1 MRPVYRQSREL
12 LANVSAPLH
21 FSLVQKG
28 GSYSRWHQNKYSSKV
43 HKATLGMYLFVLIYL
58 LAQFL
63 PVLTLA
69 SAQTLITKSSTA
81 DFAQGTTTN
90 LNTAGDELKLS
101 SNDKHAWYATGGT
114 WNYRKKITIDKTK
127 VASTD
132 GVALTDFPV
141 LVNLVSDD
149 DLAAR
154 AQDDGDDILFTGA
167 DEKTKLS
174 HEIESFSGTTGALVA
189 WVKLPHINKGND
201 TIFYMYYGNDSAS
214 SQQNVT
220 DVWSNGY
227 LAVWHMNQNP
237 SGSAPQILNSVT
249 NDYNWTTNGVMSSDQ
264 LVAGK
269 NGQGLSFD
277 GTNDYL
283 QNVATSAFNLDTY
296 TVEAWAKRDS
306 NSSQYNSLF
315 TTFEGGYYGYRT
327 YLDNTGLLKWS
338 HAKSDGTYEGVSF
351 GSGIDINQW
360 ASFAVSKAGATITG
374 YVNSSA
380 DSKTLLDASSRHV
393 SPTNR
398 VRSGYEVNNSAYFDG
413 AMDELRFSNLA
424 RSADWIA
431 TEYANQNAPDTFASL
446 GSEVAKTS
454 LTIASDNNSTAWY
467 STDWG
472 YRRKISIDYT
482 KVSSDQYDFPT
493 LVKIADSADPI
504 FSAAQA
510 DGDDLLFTDA
520 YGNKLS
526 HEIETFDTTGKQLW
540 AWVNVP
546 KISSTANTVL
556 YLYYGNSGAT
566 NQQSKTDVWIGNYKS
581 VWHLKEN
588 PTATAPQFADS
599 TSSANAATSNGSQ
612 ASGDQQS
619 AKINGGLNFDGSNDY
634 LSAASPNLTTA
645 ATIEAWVKTDSG
657 AKQEVAS
664 LQSDAIVLRA
674 HDGSTTGPSFTVK
687 IGGRYYQ
694 ISTSELTIG
703 SWYHLVGIY
712 SNGSL
717 KLYLNGTEVS
727 SGSATG
733 TLDSGAKNNIGVH
746 QNGSANPFDGLMDEV
761 RVSNVARS
769 ANWISTEYNNQNSP
783 ETFYSLG
790 GQQGYYPISTAAGWY
805 NSSWSYRQ
813 KITIDH
819 TKVTGSLTDFPV
831 LISLASSTNPVFAE
845 AQADGDDI
853 LFTSSDGT
861 TKLSH
866 EIESFTPTSATK
878 NLVAWV
884 KVPSLSSST
893 DTILYLY
900 YGNLSVSS
908 QQNATNVW
916 SNGYAGVWHM
926 NQTGTNPVIGD
937 STSNSNNST
946 SQTWGPLASGKVG
959 GAGSF
964 NGSSN
969 IVDIPNSNSLNISNS
984 MTVGMWV
991 YLPSTKDDEKVLRK
1005 QGTGDG
1011 GYTAGYKL
1019 SIYNNKFAFETRDGS
1034 GPINYTLGWSA
1045 DNALSTGQWQYISAV
1060 YEYDATIKTYVNG
1073 QLSNTTNIA
1082 YGLAPSSSNLSLGG
1096 GEGTYYIGN
1105 LDNACISSTARSA
1118 TWIATEYTNQNSP
1131 QTFYSIGQ
1139 QENSVYYASPTST
1152 AAGSGIIDTVWN
1164 VGWGTPN
1171 GFSANVTIPANTS
1184 IAFYARSSS
1193 IGGSTDADW
1202 TAWQSLGEAT
1212 STGEYTVANA
1222 SMPAGLTTGANR
1234 YLQLKAIAISTDG
1247 KNSPT
1252 LADYSFEY
1260 LADNSVPTNPSLASA
1275 TVNGNAVTDGVW
1287 LSSGGNVSISFSGA
1301 SDSESV
1307 VSGYYT
1313 YFGTSSSGNPTTYQ
1327 AHSGAANA
1335 AQSFSSTTA
1344 EGMNYF
1350 RVKTVDAVSNV
1361 SEPVTIISIGV
1372 DTTAPIKPNLIAANP
1387 AGYSTTNS
1395 FDFSWPAGS
1404 DSGSGIKWYEYKRAT
1419 DANWSHTADANGL
1432 SVSGL
1437 EAYREGAN
1445 TFYVRAVD
1453 VVGNNSDNTQVTY
1466 YWSGSAPPKPTN
1478 LTATPSSSDQNSFTF
1493 SWDKPAQGAEESPII
1508 GYYYSINTPP
1518 TLLNSTYVASKD
1530 AHITIGPDS
1539 YATQQGE
1546 NTFYVVSKNEAGNS
1560 SFLEAY
1566 YATTIFNCLTAAPPA
1581 PMAVTIYDTSDKVY
1595 NRFILTLDW
1604 QAGSGQ
1610 DSQTF
1615 DHYLIERSQD
1625 GANFTELA
1633 QTTGTSYIDS
1643 DNLSDQITYY
1653 YRIKAVDDA
1662 GSTSAA
1668 STIVSA
1674 KPYGK
1679 YTQPPEIVVNPKAEI
1694 KTNQVVITW
1703 QTDRPSSSYVRY
1715 GKDLSSLKESS
1726 GKTESVISHEVILYG
1741 LEGASAYYYQVQSV
1755 DQNRDY
1761 TLESAYSTT
1770 YSFITLSAPAI
1781 SNVDATN
1788 VTLNS
1793 ADVSWET
1800 TTVSTSKILFGES
1813 NSYGQEISDLSSTGT
1828 TKHQAKLSNLNHST
1842 IYHFKIISI
1851 DIDGNEIKS
1860 DDYSF
1865 ETLPLPKIESFAIE
1879 QIQDAPTQTI
1889 KVKYST
1895 NVPTSTIVRYWA
1907 ESVAEKESTTIK
1919 LVKEHEV
1926 NISDLVDN
1934 SKYSISVSG
1943 RDSFGNLAST
1953 SEKTY
1958 ETPSDTRA
1966 PKIGKIIYELQTVG
1980 LAEGSKL
1987 QVVASCETDE
1997 PSSITIE
2004 YGEGAAGEYTKNTI
2018 AGQEYLKNTVVIFS
2032 GLEPSKVYHARVVAK
2047 DKTGNISRSEDNI
2060 IVTGRTQET
2069 VLEVFVRVLKNVFGW
2084 MKI

>member
-1 MRPVYRQSREL
+1 MP
-12 LANVSAPLH
+12 
-21 FSLVQKG
+21 
-28 GSYSRWHQNKYSSKV
+28 
-43 HKATLGMYLFVLIYL
+43 
-58 LAQFL
+58 
-63 PVLTLA
+63 
-69 SAQTLITKSSTA
+69 
-81 DFAQGTTTN
+81 
-90 LNTAGDELKLS
+90 KL
-101 SNDKHAWYATGGT
+101 
-114 WNYRKKITIDKTK
+114 
-127 VASTD
+127 
-132 GVALTDFPV
+132 
-141 LVNLVSDD
+141 
-149 DLAAR
+149 
-154 AQDDGDDILFTGA
+154 
-167 DEKTKLS
+167 
-174 HEIESFSGTTGALVA
+174 
-189 WVKLPHINKGND
+189 
-201 TIFYMYYGNDSAS
+201 
-214 SQQNVT
+214 
-220 DVWSNGY
+220 
-227 LAVWHMNQNP
+227 
-237 SGSAPQILNSVT
+237 
-249 NDYNWTTNGVMSSDQ
+249 
-264 LVAGK
+264 
-269 NGQGLSFD
+269 
-277 GTNDYL
+277 
-283 QNVATSAFNLDTY
+283 
-296 TVEAWAKRDS
+296 
-306 NSSQYNSLF
+306 
-315 TTFEGGYYGYRT
+315 
-327 YLDNTGLLKWS
+327 
-338 HAKSDGTYEGVSF
+338 
-351 GSGIDINQW
+351 
-360 ASFAVSKAGATITG
+360 
-374 YVNSSA
+374 
-380 DSKTLLDASSRHV
+380 
-393 SPTNR
+393 
-398 VRSGYEVNNSAYFDG
+398 
-413 AMDELRFSNLA
+413 
-424 RSADWIA
+424 
-431 TEYANQNAPDTFASL
+431 
-446 GSEVAKTS
+446 
-454 LTIASDNNSTAWY
+454 
-467 STDWG
+467 
-472 YRRKISIDYT
+472 
-482 KVSSDQYDFPT
+482 
-493 LVKIADSADPI
+493 
-504 FSAAQA
+504 
-510 DGDDLLFTDA
+510 
-520 YGNKLS
+520 
-526 HEIETFDTTGKQLW
+526 
-540 AWVNVP
+540 
-546 KISSTANTVL
+546 SSTANTVL

-612 ASGDQQS
+612 MSGDQQS
-619 AKINGGLNFDGSNDY
+619 AKINSGLNFDGSNDY

-674 HDGSTTGPSFTVK
+674 HDDSTTGPSFTVK
-687 IGGRYYQ
+687 IGGSYYP

-712 SNGSL
+712 SSGSL

-733 TLDSGAKNNIGVH
+733 TLDSGATNNIGVH

-790 GQQGYYPISTAAGWY
+790 GQQGYYPISTATSWY
-805 NSSWSYRQ
+805 NSSWNYRQ

-819 TKVTGSLTDFPV
+819 TKVTEDLTDFPV
-831 LISLASSTNPVFAE
+831 LINLAGSTNPVFAE

-878 NLVAWV
+878 NLTAWV

-893 DTILYLY
+893 DTVLYLY
-900 YGNLSVSS
+900 YGNSSASS
-908 QQNATNVW
+908 QQNTTGVW
-916 SNGYAGVWHM
+916 SNGYAGVWHLP
-926 NQTGTNPVIGD
+926 NGTSLTAND
-937 STSNSNNST
+937 STSNANNGTISGAT
-946 SQTWGPLASGKVG
+946 ATAGKVDG
-959 GAGSF
+959 SANFSTTSDSIDAGNGA
-964 NGSSN
+964 
-969 IVDIPNSNSLNISNS
+969 SLNITTNITVSAWVKASTTSFRNWQAIVAKNDTAYRLGICTETTYCTSGTLNAFVFAMNSGVGTNQSIGSSQVPVVGTFYYVTATLDGSNLKMYINGTQDKS
-984 MTVGMWV
+984 T
-991 YLPSTKDDEKVLRK
+991 PSTKTISTNSNNLTIGQNAIGTRNW
-1005 QGTGDG
+1005 QGAID
-1011 GYTAGYKL
+1011 
-1019 SIYNNKFAFETRDGS
+1019 ETR
-1034 GPINYTLGWSA
+1034 
-1045 DNALSTGQWQYISAV
+1045 V
-1060 YEYDATIKTYVNG
+1060 
-1073 QLSNTTNIA
+1073 SNV
-1082 YGLAPSSSNLSLGG
+1082 
-1096 GEGTYYIGN
+1096 
-1105 LDNACISSTARSA
+1105 ARSA
-1118 TWIATEYTNQNSP
+1118 DWIATEYANQNSP

-1139 QENSVYYASPTST
+1139 QENAVYYSSPTST

-1344 EGMNYF
+1344 EGINYF
-1350 RVKTVDAVSNV
+1350 RVKTVDAVFNA

-1404 DSGSGIKWYEYKRAT
+1404 DSGSGVKWYEYKRAT
-1419 DANWSHTADANGL
+1419 DANWSHTADENGL
-1432 SVSGL
+1432 SITDL

-1453 VVGNNSDNTQVTY
+1453 LVGNNSDNTQVTY

-1478 LTATPSSSDQNSFTF
+1478 VTATPSSSDQNSFTF
-1493 SWDKPAQGAEESPII
+1493 SWDKPAQGTEESPII

-1581 PMAVTIYDTSDKVY
+1581 PTAVTIYDTSDKVY

-1715 GKDLSSLKESS
+1715 GKDSSSLKESS

-1943 RDSFGNLAST
+1943 RDSFGNLVSA